1 VRFSVKTYKH
11 LALKTYFKKFRFFF
25 LYNTIV
31 QKNNFKIPQELKNLE
46 LKHCKLYNT
55 LTIIIMQNSIYRN
68 YTSLINGLVMIVI
81 PKNTMNLNT
90 LAQFNDTVTLVGVKI
105 NNKIYSINQLNLVIK
120 FKYMKDSLDFIK
132 TVKLSLRVLKFS
144 NLILYDS
151 K

>member
-1 VRFSVKTYKH
+1 
-11 LALKTYFKKFRFFF
+11 
-25 LYNTIV
+25 
-31 QKNNFKIPQELKNLE
+31 
-46 LKHCKLYNT
+46 
-55 LTIIIMQNSIYRN
+55 
-68 YTSLINGLVMIVI
+68 MIVI